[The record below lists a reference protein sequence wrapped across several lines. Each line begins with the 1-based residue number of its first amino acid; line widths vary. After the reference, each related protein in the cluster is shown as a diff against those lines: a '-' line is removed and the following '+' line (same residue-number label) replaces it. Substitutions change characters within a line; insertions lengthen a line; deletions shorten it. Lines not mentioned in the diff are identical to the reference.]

1 MRLPGF
7 IRNLTISASLRG
19 AFLTGALLTLVVSG
33 VSLYSWH
40 EQSSQI
46 RYALNDYF
54 PRIQTSF
61 LIENSLNTL
70 VDQLNEFLLAANTTS
85 RLQLRNQILQHLD
98 DIDRLSQRLDM
109 PERQQIELTLRDSR
123 QLLARLDRS
132 LYNMFIAREKV
143 NEITARINWLHDDF
157 RSDGGQAGPR
167 RSSSAG
173 QSAGGAGGT
182 AAGLHPGAY

>member
-70 VDQLNEFLLAANTTS
+70 VDQLNEFFT
-85 RLQLRNQILQHLD
+85 
-98 DIDRLSQRLDM
+98 
-109 PERQQIELTLRDSR
+109 
-123 QLLARLDRS
+123 
-132 LYNMFIAREKV
+132 
-143 NEITARINWLHDDF
+143 
-157 RSDGGQAGPR
+157 GGQYHLAP
-167 RSSSAG
+167 AIT
-173 QSAGGAGGT
+173 QPDPAT
-182 AAGLHPGAY
+182 PG